1 MENNELLDKI
11 LKLQADNKIAFMTM
25 DGLHSIDIVDFDNQ
39 SLEGKLY
46 DLNRD
51 RGTLYSMA
59 NEGKNKRWINDLAM
73 VYFIEYWGERIE
85 KQRQEIVNL
94 KSEIR
99 LKDKEIAD
107 LNSEYSNKVTELS
120 QTIVEKDLLID
131 KCMAKFNE
139 IDKVTDTS
147 TATSVINEYKIEKQ
161 ILNTNKQESRMYRM
175 GDEHVQNISFQ
186 I

>member
-25 DGLHSIDIVDFDNQ
+25 DGLHSIDIADFDNQ
-39 SLEGKLY
+39 PLEGKLY

-59 NEGKNKRWINDLAM
+59 NEGKNKRWVNDLAM

-94 KSEIR
+94 KSEINLAYKEVEK
-99 LKDKEIAD
+99 LKQHIVEITTKNEPNETD
-107 LNSEYSNKVTELS
+107 NVSTELNNQPEHTPINS
-120 QTIVEKDLLID
+120 SAKTTSIFHPIPGTITI
-131 KCMAKFNE
+131 
-139 IDKVTDTS
+139 
-147 TATSVINEYKIEKQ
+147 
-161 ILNTNKQESRMYRM
+161 
-175 GDEHVQNISFQ
+175 
-186 I
+186 

>member
-1 MENNELLDKI
+1 MENNELLYKI
-11 LKLQADNKIAFMTM
+11 LKLQSDNKIAFMDM
-25 DGLHSIDIVDFDNQ
+25 DGLHSIDITDFYNKPLD
-39 SLEGKLY
+39 SKLY

-51 RGTLYSMA
+51 RETLYSMA
-59 NEGKNKRWINDLAM
+59 NEGKNKRWVNDLAM
-73 VYFIEYWGERIE
+73 VYFIEYLSELIE
-85 KQRQEIVNL
+85 KQHQEIVNL
-94 KSEIR
+94 KSDNE
-99 LKDKEIAD
+99 LKDKKIND

-139 IDKVTDTS
+139 IDKVIDTS
-147 TATSVINEYKIEKQ
+147 TATSVINDYKKEKQ
-161 ILNTNKQESRMYRM
+161 MINNKNEGKMHRM

>member
-25 DGLHSIDIVDFDNQ
+25 DGLHSIDIADFDNQ
-39 SLEGKLY
+39 PLEGKLY

-73 VYFIEYWGERIE
+73 VYFIEYWGECIE

-94 KSEIR
+94 KSENN
-99 LKDKEIAD
+99 L
-107 LNSEYSNKVTELS
+107 LNKKIDAVTKANEELVGNNTTLNLYITELEDY
-120 QTIVEKDLLID
+120 I
-131 KCMAKFNE
+131 AKNE
-139 IDKVTDTS
+139 IKENNITTEL
-147 TATSVINEYKIEKQ
+147 NNIEKHEPINANINQ
-161 ILNTNKQESRMYRM
+161 TRRM

-186 I
+186 L

>member
-25 DGLHSIDIVDFDNQ
+25 DGLHSIDIADFDNQ
-39 SLEGKLY
+39 PLEGKLY

-59 NEGKNKRWINDLAM
+59 NEGKNKRWVNDLAM

-94 KSEIR
+94 KSEINLSYKEVEK
-99 LKDKEIAD
+99 LKQQIVELMAKNEPKETD
-107 LNSEYSNKVTELS
+107 NVSTELNNQPEHTPINS
-120 QTIVEKDLLID
+120 STKTTSIFHPIPGTITI
-131 KCMAKFNE
+131 
-139 IDKVTDTS
+139 
-147 TATSVINEYKIEKQ
+147 
-161 ILNTNKQESRMYRM
+161 
-175 GDEHVQNISFQ
+175 
-186 I
+186 

>member
-25 DGLHSIDIVDFDNQ
+25 DGLHSIDIADFDNQ
-39 SLEGKLY
+39 PLEGKLY

-59 NEGKNKRWINDLAM
+59 NEGKNKRWVNDLAM

-94 KSEIR
+94 KSEINLSYKEVEK
-99 LKDKEIAD
+99 LKQQIVELMAKNEPKEAD
-107 LNSEYSNKVTELS
+107 NVSTELNNQPEHTPINS
-120 QTIVEKDLLID
+120 SAKTTSIFHPIPGTITI
-131 KCMAKFNE
+131 
-139 IDKVTDTS
+139 
-147 TATSVINEYKIEKQ
+147 
-161 ILNTNKQESRMYRM
+161 
-175 GDEHVQNISFQ
+175 
-186 I
+186 

>member
-11 LKLQADNKIAFMTM
+11 LKLQADNKISFMTI
-25 DGLHSIDIVDFDNQ
+25 DGLHSIDIADFDNQ
-39 SLEGKLY
+39 SLDGKLY

-73 VYFIEYWGERIE
+73 VYFIEYWGELIE

-94 KSEIR
+94 KSDNK
-99 LKDKEIAD
+99 LKDKKIDALTKANED
-107 LNSEYSNKVTELS
+107 LTNHNTTLNIYITEL
-120 QTIVEKDLLID
+120 EDYID
-131 KCMAKFNE
+131 KNE
-139 IDKVTDTS
+139 IKENNITTDLKIP
-147 TATSVINEYKIEKQ
+147 VHEPINAYK
-161 ILNTNKQESRMYRM
+161 SFSGVRM
-175 GDEHVQNISFQ
+175 GDEHSQNISFQ

>member
-25 DGLHSIDIVDFDNQ
+25 DGLHSIDIADFDNQ
-39 SLEGKLY
+39 PLEGKLY

-59 NEGKNKRWINDLAM
+59 NEGKNKRWVNDLAM

-94 KSEIR
+94 KSEINLSYKEVEK
-99 LKDKEIAD
+99 LKQQIVDLMAKNEPKETD
-107 LNSEYSNKVTELS
+107 NVSTELNNQPEHTPINS
-120 QTIVEKDLLID
+120 SAKTTSIFHPIPGTITI
-131 KCMAKFNE
+131 
-139 IDKVTDTS
+139 
-147 TATSVINEYKIEKQ
+147 
-161 ILNTNKQESRMYRM
+161 
-175 GDEHVQNISFQ
+175 
-186 I
+186 